1 MKRIVVILSLVSL
14 LFVGLAADTFACGPN
29 DYACNAQQWYQAAQG
44 WGRQFGQGAQG
55 LGRSVQGGG
64 FWNNYLSNPSSY
76 NVPAVPG
83 AGTVFGV
90 DGSQAAKALRQ
101 FSGRR

>member
-1 MKRIVVILSLVSL
+1 MKRLIVILSLVSL

-29 DYACNAQQWYQAAQG
+29 DYACQARTWVKGAQG
-44 WGRQFGQGAQG
+44 LGRQLGQGAQG

-64 FWNNYLSNPSSY
+64 FWNNYLSNPSGY

-90 DGSQAAKALRQ
+90 DGYQAAKALRQ